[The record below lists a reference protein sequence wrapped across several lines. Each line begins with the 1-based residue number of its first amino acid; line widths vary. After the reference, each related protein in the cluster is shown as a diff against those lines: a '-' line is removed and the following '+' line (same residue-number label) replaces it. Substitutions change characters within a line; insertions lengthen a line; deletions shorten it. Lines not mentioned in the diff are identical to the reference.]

1 MLEEIENLVAKKI
14 DFGFETTLSGRTY
27 LKLIGS
33 VRRLGYKV
41 TIYFLWAPTVEV
53 TGLRVKER
61 VLKGG
66 HNIPEADQNR
76 RFARTVRNFLIDY
89 RHSSD
94 AWLLFDNSGLEPV
107 PIAEQEQGETRI
119 IKPEIY
125 KELMEQYGQPE

>member
-1 MLEEIENLVAKKI
+1 
-14 DFGFETTLSGRTY
+14 
-27 LKLIGS
+27 
-33 VRRLGYKV
+33 
-41 TIYFLWAPTVEV
+41 V

-89 RHSSD
+89 RHSVD
-94 AWLLFDNSGLEPV
+94 AWILFDNSGLEPV

-125 KELMEQYGQPE
+125 KVLLEQYGQPE